1 MGLNKGN
8 DDFRKPLSTFR
19 PYFFGYLN
27 MISLAPFREYD
38 ILDYP
43 LDGGRVLIE
52 AAAGSGK
59 TYTLQYLF
67 LRLVLERVDLKA
79 GNILVVT
86 FTEAATEE
94 LKERIRE
101 ILKAAAVLLNTLS
114 PARPLDSEKDGDLGR
129 VLAQALEQG
138 ASVALLKE
146 RLKAARVGFDEVVIA
161 TIHGFCNRILSDYAF
176 ECGVRTG
183 VELVKESRVFL
194 QVVAEDYWRRTFY
207 DGSEIIARIAAD
219 QGLQLD
225 TLVALAARLDQDPE
239 LVVLP
244 EKPEKGSWSE
254 DIALFSA
261 EIERLST
268 RFKDSCQNARDYLVR
283 ERDAIKRVLFGGSPL
298 NKSAW
303 APDKF
308 DQVADLLEGT
318 LTAAEWPAAEELKN
332 LTKFSTVA
340 LKTKTKAKQITPRHP
355 LFDICGRLVADVDL
369 YKQFSEALACAVKR
383 DFLDFASGPDG
394 VEACKLKARQQGY
407 SDFLSG
413 LQKALSGAPG
423 GVLRRLAGE
432 RFKVAL
438 VDEFQDTDPV
448 QYGIFNTLFDR
459 SETLFYRIGDPKQSI
474 YGFRGADIYAY
485 LEAARE
491 EGQLRAT
498 LDRNFRSTPQ
508 LLRALNRIFQIPAP
522 FLLEGIDFRPLRSG
536 RPPQQKLLIEGR
548 EGVPL
553 HFWHLAGE
561 NGKNLTAS
569 TARYQLI
576 NAVAN
581 CCAHLLDLAQKP
593 LLDGWQAEFVAVDDS
608 GRRPLKASDIAILT
622 TTNKEA
628 AQVWAACHARG
639 VPAVIA
645 AAGNLWQTAE
655 AKELFFFLKAVL
667 SPDDDRILNT
677 ALATPLMGFNAPF
690 LAAVHDSQDIDK
702 GLCGVFYKQY
712 ESWRQ
717 CFYGARENW
726 LKQGLMA
733 MFSGFPDFSAAF
745 PPSDPDFDI
754 RLNLARRPRGE
765 RALTNLYHLQEVLH
779 QAECEHLFGPQALF
793 DWFHEHLEGV
803 AKDEN
808 KYELRLESEAEA
820 LQIMTVHKS
829 KGLEFPVVFAPFLW
843 SRGFKPA
850 SHKRSLTIFHKPA
863 ATGPGYVRCLDLNS
877 EVANAHLQAA
887 AGEELAENLRL
898 LYVALTRAQ
907 SRLYLAWPQLRDSGN
922 TALMYL
928 RRPPSNES
936 ERQEFIVKGGPAPSL
951 KVIDDEKAMLW
962 EEIPEIVRETP
973 FRGREQVTLGS
984 FAPVCVKA
992 RTFKRSLLPEKG
1004 FLSFSRLTAERHQG
1018 APAGSLRQLKQLDR
1032 PETSFP
1038 VAAPPMATFPGGAA
1052 TGNAIHAIFEKLD
1065 FAIVRQSGW
1074 QNDIQVRELVR
1085 NSLVRYGLISSSDS
1099 DYEIL
1104 LSEYEKKILV
1114 MVAQVLNTPLPSV
1127 NGQLKL
1133 LQEGLVVRREME
1145 FSLPIP
1151 RSLEADKLTAL
1162 LKSQGLPTFRQIEPG
1177 KIADWQL
1184 DFPAYLPGCGYL
1196 NGFIDLVFNV
1206 DKKYYLLDW
1215 KTNNLGPAYADYQLK
1230 ALQQSMLD
1238 SDYLLQYHLYLIALH
1253 RFLQNRLADYDYE
1266 TNFGGIYYLYLRGIN
1281 GHDADSGVFYDRPSL
1296 ELVTGLTEL
1305 VCGK

>member
-8 DDFRKPLSTFR
+8 DDFRKPLSTFK
-19 PYFFGYLN
+19 PYLFGYLN
-27 MISLAPFREYD
+27 MTSLAPFREYD

-86 FTEAATEE
+86 FTEAATAE

-101 ILKAAAVLLNTLS
+101 ILKAAAVLLNALS
-114 PARPLDSEKDGDLGR
+114 PVRPLDSEKDGDLGR
-129 VLAQALEQG
+129 VLAQALDQG

-207 DGSEIIARIAAD
+207 DGSEIIVRIAAD

-225 TLVALAARLDQDPE
+225 TLIALAARLDQDPE

-261 EIERLST
+261 EIERLSA
-268 RFKDSCQNARDYLVR
+268 RFKDSCQNGLDYLVR
-283 ERDAIKRVLFGGSPL
+283 ERDEIKRVLFAGSPL
-298 NKSAW
+298 HKSAW

-308 DQVADLLEGT
+308 DQVADLLEET
-318 LTAAEWPAAEELKN
+318 LVAADWPMAEEGKN
-332 LTKFSTVA
+332 LTKFSTSA
-340 LKTKTKAKQITPRHP
+340 LKTKTKAKQTTPRHP
-355 LFDICGRLVADVDL
+355 LFDICERLVVDL
-369 YKQFSEALACAVKR
+369 ELYKKVAEALVCVVKR

-407 SDFLSG
+407 NDFLTG
-413 LQKALSGAPG
+413 LRKALAGAPG
-423 GVLRRLAGE
+423 GALRRLAGE

-448 QYGIFNTLFDR
+448 QYAIFNTLFDR
-459 SETLFYRIGDPKQSI
+459 PETLFYRIGDPKQSI

-491 EGQLRAT
+491 QGQLRTT
-498 LDRNFRSTPQ
+498 LDRNFRSTSQ
-508 LLRALNRIFQIPAP
+508 LLQALNRIFQIPAP
-522 FLLEGIDFRPLRSG
+522 FLLDGIDYRPLRSG
-536 RPPQQKLLIEGR
+536 RPPQQKLLVEGR
-548 EGVPL
+548 EGVPF
-553 HFWHLAGE
+553 HFWHLVGD

-593 LLDGWQAEFVAVDDS
+593 RLAGWQAEFVAIDDS
-608 GRRPLKASDIAILT
+608 ARRPLRASDIAILT

-677 ALATPLMGFNAPF
+677 ALATPLMGFDAVF
-690 LAAVHDSQDIDK
+690 LVAVHDSKDLDK
-702 GLCGVFYKQY
+702 GFSGVSRKQY
-712 ESWRQ
+712 ETWRQ
-717 CFYGARENW
+717 SFYWARESW

-733 MFSGFPDFSAAF
+733 MFSGFPNFSSASST
-745 PPSDPDFDI
+745 PDPDFDI
-754 RLNLARRPRGE
+754 RLNLARRPQGE

-808 KYELRLESEAEA
+808 EYELRLESEAEA

-829 KGLEFPVVFAPFLW
+829 KGLEFPIVFAPFLW

-850 SHKRSLTIFHKPA
+850 AHKRPLTIFHKPA
-863 ATGPGYVRCLDLNS
+863 ATGTGYVRCLDLNP
-877 EVANAHLQAA
+877 EVAKTHLEAA

-907 SRLYLAWPQLRDSGN
+907 FRLYLAWPQLRDSGN

-928 RRPPSNES
+928 RRPPDSES
-936 ERQEFIVKGGPAPSL
+936 ERQEFIAKGGPAPSL
-951 KVIDDEKAMLW
+951 KVIDDEKAVLW
-962 EEIPEIVRETP
+962 EEIPEIVREAP
-973 FRGREQVTLGS
+973 FWGREQVDLS
-984 FAPVCVKA
+984 FREPVFAKP
-992 RTFKRSLLPEKG
+992 RTFKRSLLSEKG
-1004 FLSFSRLTAERHQG
+1004 FLSFSRLTSERHQG
-1018 APAGSLRQLKQLDR
+1018 ATAGIQLEQSDR
-1032 PETSFP
+1032 PETSSQ
-1038 VAAPPMATFPGGAA
+1038 VVPPPFATFPGGAA

-1074 QNDIQVRELVR
+1074 QNDVQVRGLVR
-1085 NSLVRYGLISSSDS
+1085 NSLVRYGLISPSDS
-1099 DYEIL
+1099 DYETL
-1104 LSEYEKKILV
+1104 LLEYEEKILV

-1127 NGQLKL
+1127 EGQIKL
-1133 LQEGLVVRREME
+1133 SQEGLALRREME

-1151 RSLEADKLTAL
+1151 GSLDADKLTDV
-1162 LKSQGLPTFRQIEPG
+1162 LKSQGLPAFRQTEPD
-1177 KIADWQL
+1177 KIAGWQL
-1184 DFPAYLPGCGYL
+1184 DFPVHLPDRGYL
-1196 NGFIDLVFNV
+1196 NGFIDLVFSVNNR
-1206 DKKYYLLDW
+1206 YYLLDW
-1215 KTNNLGPAYADYQLK
+1215 KTNNLGPAYANYQLK

-1266 TNFGGIYYLYLRGIN
+1266 TNFGGVYYLYLRGIN
-1281 GHDADSGVFYDRPSL
+1281 GKDAESGVFYDRPSM
-1296 ELVTGLTEL
+1296 ELVNNLTEL
-1305 VCGK
+1305 VCG

>member
-1 MGLNKGN
+1 M
-8 DDFRKPLSTFR
+8 T
-19 PYFFGYLN
+19 
-27 MISLAPFREYD
+27 SLTPFREYD

-59 TYTLQYLF
+59 TYTIQYLF
-67 LRLVLERVDLKA
+67 LRLVLERVDLNA

-101 ILKAAAVLLNTLS
+101 ILKAAAVLLSTLS
-114 PARPLDSEKDGDLGR
+114 PARSLDPEKDGDLGR
-129 VLAQALEQG
+129 VLAQALDQG

-146 RLKAARVGFDEVVIA
+146 RLKAARVSFDEVVIA

-183 VELVKESRVFL
+183 VELVKESRIFL
-194 QVVAEDYWRRTFY
+194 QLVAEDYWRRTFY
-207 DGSEIIARIAAD
+207 DGAEIIAGTAAD

-225 TLVALAARLDQDPE
+225 TLVTLAARLDQDPD

-244 EKPEKGSWSE
+244 EKPENGSWTE
-254 DIALFSA
+254 DIALLA
-261 EIERLST
+261 KEIERVAV
-268 RFKDSCQNARDYLVR
+268 RFKNSCQNAGDYLAR
-283 ERDAIKRVLFGGSPL
+283 ERDEIKRVLFAGSPL

-303 APDKF
+303 PPDKF
-308 DQVADLLEGT
+308 DQVADLLEET
-318 LTAAEWPAAEELKN
+318 LAAADWPTAEESKN
-332 LTKFSTVA
+332 LTKFSAAA
-340 LKTKTKAKQITPRHP
+340 LKAKTKAKQTTPRHP
-355 LFDICGRLVADVDL
+355 LFDLCEQLAADLVL
-369 YKQFSEALACAVKR
+369 YKQFAENLVCAVKR
-383 DFLDFASGPDG
+383 DFLDFAAGPDG

-407 SDFLSG
+407 SDFLTG
-413 LQKALSGAPG
+413 LRRALAGAPG
-423 GVLRRLAGE
+423 AILRRLAGE

-448 QYGIFNTLFDR
+448 QYGIFNALFDR
-459 SETLFYRIGDPKQSI
+459 PEVLFYRIGDPKQSI

-491 EGQLRAT
+491 EDQLRAT

-508 LLRALNRIFQIPAP
+508 LLRALNHIFQIPTP
-522 FLLEGIDFRPLRSG
+522 FLLDGIDYRAMRSG
-536 RPPQQKLLIEGR
+536 RPPQQKLLVEGR
-548 EGVPL
+548 EGVAL
-553 HFWHLAGE
+553 HFWYLAGE

-576 NAVAN
+576 NSVAN
-581 CCAHLLDLAQKP
+581 CCAHFLDLAQKP
-593 LLDGWQAEFVAVDDS
+593 RAQKTMTEGWQAEFVAVDGS
-608 GRRPLKASDIAILT
+608 GRRPLRASDIAILT

-667 SPDDDRILNT
+667 SPDDDRILST
-677 ALATPLMGFNAPF
+677 ALATPLMGFDAAF
-690 LAAVHDSQDIDK
+690 LAAVHDSQDLDK
-702 GLCGVFYKQY
+702 GFSGASRKQY
-712 ESWRQ
+712 ETWRQ
-717 CFYGARENW
+717 SFYLARESW
-726 LKQGLMA
+726 LNQGLIA
-733 MFSGFPDFSAAF
+733 MFSGFPDFSTVSLT
-745 PPSDPDFDI
+745 PDPGFDI

-765 RALTNLYHLQEVLH
+765 RALTNFYHLQEVLH
-779 QAECEHLFGPQALF
+779 QAEGEYLFGPQALF

-808 KYELRLESEAEA
+808 EYELRLESEAEA

-829 KGLEFPVVFAPFLW
+829 KGLEFPIVFAPFLW

-850 SHKRSLTIFHKPA
+850 GHKRSLTIFHKSKPS
-863 ATGPGYVRCLDLNS
+863 GVGYVRCLDLNPQIES
-877 EVANAHLQAA
+877 AHLEAA

-928 RRPPSNES
+928 RRPPNRES
-936 ERQEFIVKGGPAPSL
+936 ERQEFVAKGGPAPSL
-951 KVIDDEKAMLW
+951 KVIDGEKAVLW
-962 EEIPEIVRETP
+962 EEIPEIVREVP
-973 FRGREQVTLGS
+973 FSGREQLDFGPFEPSVVT
-984 FAPVCVKA
+984 A
-992 RTFKRSLLPEKG
+992 RSFKRSLPPGKG
-1004 FLSFSRLTAERHQG
+1004 LLSFSRLTAERHHEPRAG
-1018 APAGSLRQLKQLDR
+1018 LSKPAR
-1032 PETSFP
+1032 PETSSS
-1038 VAAPPMATFPGGAA
+1038 VAPPPFAAFPGGAA

-1074 QNDIQVRELVR
+1074 QNDPTLQELVR
-1085 NSLVRYGLISSSDS
+1085 SSLERYGLISSSDS
-1099 DYEIL
+1099 DYESL
-1104 LSEYEKKILV
+1104 LSEYKEKILT
-1114 MVAQVLNTPLPSV
+1114 MASQVLNTPLPSAD
-1127 NGQLKL
+1127 GPIKL
-1133 LQEGLVVRREME
+1133 SQPDLALRREME
-1145 FSLPIP
+1145 FCLPIP
-1151 RSLEADKLTAL
+1151 GSLEGDKLSAA
-1162 LKSQGLPTFRQIEPG
+1162 LKSQGLPAFRQTEPD
-1177 KIADWQL
+1177 KIAGWQL
-1184 DFPAYLPGCGYL
+1184 NFPAHLPERGYL
-1196 NGFIDLVFNV
+1196 NGFIDLVFSVNNR
-1206 DKKYYLLDW
+1206 YYLLDW

-1238 SDYLLQYHLYLIALH
+1238 SDYILQYHLYLIALH
-1253 RFLQNRLADYDYE
+1253 RFLQNRLNDYDYE
-1266 TNFGGIYYLYLRGIN
+1266 TNFGGVYYLYLRGVN
-1281 GHDADSGVFYDRPSL
+1281 GQDADSGVFYDRPSL
-1296 ELVTGLTEL
+1296 ELVTNLTEL